1 MENWMLWFKR
11 KTQQWLGEGPVPDAP
26 FNLTRWFALLAS
38 VAIGATALVVASL
51 LAALFTDRMLARD
64 GQLTASFI
72 DALARVESPAALFQA
87 PHPGGRVAT
96 LPEFFSHVAAL
107 EDALRI
113 NAYRSDGTVI
123 WSTDEAIIG
132 SRFTDNDELDDA
144 LKGEVVVHSGQASR
158 HPKPEHVDL
167 SSPGGPFVENYIP
180 VWSADR
186 SAVIGVIEV
195 YRVPVQLFDAISTGR
210 QLIWAGAVIGGG
222 LLFLTLWWAVRRA
235 DRIMFR
241 QREQLLEAQTLA
253 TVGELSRAVA
263 HSVRNPLAAI
273 RSSAEL
279 ELNSPP
285 SAAPGRD
292 ATMTDIIG
300 LVDRIDRLLTDMLSY
315 SAPSSGDGP
324 AGADLGRVVKRTLDA
339 FAQEFKRHR
348 IEVSSALPAGLPPVS
363 GDERLLAQALASVMS
378 NAVEAMPDGGRI
390 EVAGEVSGDRRAVR
404 LSVRDSGIGM
414 AADQVARAFDPFYT
428 NKARGLGIGLA
439 LVKRIVELSRG
450 HISLTSQPG
459 RGTTV
464 DFTFRAAGG
473 TSA

>member
-1 MENWMLWFKR
+1 MLWFKR
-11 KTQQWLGEGPVPDAP
+11 RTQHWLGDGPVPDAP
-26 FNLTRWFALLAS
+26 FNLTRWFAVLAS
-38 VAIGATALVVASL
+38 VAIGATALGVASL

-72 DALARVESPAALFQA
+72 HALARVEPPDALLASAQPPAGQQ
-87 PHPGGRVAT
+87 
-96 LPEFFSHVAAL
+96 LPEFFEHIAAL

-113 NAYRSDGTVI
+113 NVYSRDRVVVWSSDA
-123 WSTDEAIIG
+123 AIIG
-132 SRFTDNDELDDA
+132 SRFDDNEELDDA
-144 LKGEVVVHSGQASR
+144 LKGEVVVHAGEASS
-158 HPKPEHVDL
+158 HPKAEHVDL
-167 SSPGGPFVENYIP
+167 RSPGGPFVENYVP

-186 SAVIGVIEV
+186 SSVIGVIEV
-195 YRVPVQLFDAISTGR
+195 YRVPVQLFDAIQTGR
-210 QLIWAGAVIGGG
+210 QLIWAGAASGGA
-222 LLFLTLWWAVRRA
+222 LLFLLLWWAVRRA

-279 ELNSPP
+279 ELHSPP
-285 SAAPGRD
+285 GAPSDRG
-292 ATMTDIIG
+292 ATMQDIIG

-315 SAPSSGDGP
+315 SAPGGGDGP
-324 AGADLGRVVKRTLDA
+324 VGADLGRVVKRTLDA

-348 IEVSSALPAGLPPVS
+348 IEVSAALPSGLPPVK

-404 LSVRDSGIGM
+404 LSVRDNGVGM

-450 HISLTSQPG
+450 QIALTSTPG

-473 TSA
+473 SSA